1 MKRIGYIIFPVIAV
15 IIGYS
20 FLGQGESEES
30 YLEEISKER
39 AEKDVF
45 MKESEAS
52 PFANKRDE
60 YTSLSYFPIDPEF
73 KVKASISKFESNQY
87 MEIAETG
94 GEVKRY
100 LKYATAKF
108 RLKGKD
114 LELLLLKPVGF
125 GPMDVI
131 FTAFADETSG
141 DSTYGGGRYL
151 DLSFKN
157 ASEIMIDFNLAY
169 NPYCEYTPD
178 FSCPL
183 PPKENILPIAIT
195 AGEKKYK
202 ID

>member
-1 MKRIGYIIFPVIAV
+1 MKRVGYIVIPIIV
-15 IIGYS
+15 IIIGYS
-20 FLGQGESEES
+20 FLGQGESEED
-30 YLEEISKER
+30 YIEKIKQER
-39 AEKDVF
+39 VEKDSF
-45 MKESEAS
+45 MKESESS
-52 PFANKRDE
+52 PFVNKRDE
-60 YTSLSYFPIDPEF
+60 FTGLQYFPIDPEF
-73 KVKASISKFESNQY
+73 KVKATIIKFDSNQY

-100 LKYATAKF
+100 LKFATAQF
-108 RLKGKD
+108 TLKGQE

-131 FTAFADETSG
+131 FTAFADDTSG
-141 DSTYGGGRYL
+141 ESTYGGGRYL

-157 ASEIMIDFNLAY
+157 ATEITIDFNLAY

-195 AGEKKYK
+195 AGEKNYK
-202 ID
+202 N